1 MKKQKGIT
9 LVSLVVTIIILI
21 ILAGVSIN
29 LTLGKNGIITIA
41 KQAKENTELAKIE
54 EETALNEL
62 YMQIEAEGGTSGEN
76 SYDFIAKLVEFKEKI
91 ATAITNKGIETSKDA
106 TADVMAENIGKIDA
120 TEKLLEFKTAIANYI
135 EEAGGI
141 KPETT
146 ADTSTFRES
155 IKGILKEAT
164 KDATA
169 TAEDIAKGKTAY
181 IKGELITGT
190 STYSKLKVGI
200 ITKSNSSLF
209 EIPANFEPDIIILY
223 GTATSNYQFSVIYAN
238 SEINIVGWYAGDG
251 ATYKIQN
258 LLFQNDT
265 VSFEINYPYGTN
277 STMYGGTFNYILAK
291 K

>member
-1 MKKQKGIT
+1 MKSKKIIVFLIIT
-9 LVSLVVTIIILI
+9 NIILI
-21 ILAGVSIN
+21 
-29 LTLGKNGIITIA
+29 GIICSLVRKSANVIRKEAITI
-41 KQAKENTELAKIE
+41 KEMSETEYDSSITELNKSHEDYATQVQANKKRLAQAIS
-54 EETALNEL
+54 NE
-62 YMQIEAEGGTSGEN
+62 N
-76 SYDFIAKLVEFKEKI
+76 V
-91 ATAITNKGIETSKDA
+91 ETSENA
-106 TADVMAENIGKIDA
+106 TVDEMVTNIGRILQA
-120 TEKLLEFKTAIANYI
+120 RTA
-135 EEAGGI
+135 
-141 KPETT
+141 
-146 ADTSTFRES
+146 
-155 IKGILKEAT
+155 
-164 KDATA
+164 DATA

-190 STYSKLKVGI
+190 STYSKLKVGT

-258 LLFQNDT
+258 LLFQNDI